1 MVRLSPVFRLTP
13 ARSAC
18 YKDPTL
24 GPVVLRFDYMMRVRA
39 WWCSR
44 VLRAGVALATATAT
58 LCPLFASAQSLAGG
72 PGLDSPGYRLASVPE
87 PPVPPRPP
95 SVGQLESELPPTPVA
110 VEPTDPSA
118 DGGLGVRIRPAF
130 PRLAGPDERGESL
143 SSAPTVLVPP
153 GLPVPTYPVV
163 VNAPVEALIDHFVA
177 KDRERFGMWISRSGR
192 YLPMIQ
198 RIFRERG
205 LPEELA
211 YTAMIESGFSP
222 RAVSRVGAKGMW
234 QFMEAT
240 GRRYGL
246 VINRWLDE
254 RLDPVKST
262 IAAAE
267 YLGDLYGLFG
277 HWFLAQAGYN
287 AGEARVGR
295 AIQRARTSDFWALT
309 QTRHL
314 PDETKMFVP
323 QILAAAVITRAPTR
337 YGFDV
342 TLEAPLAYDE
352 VPIRRALDFETIAG
366 LAGVSVEEV
375 RDLNPALLARIT
387 PPFGSYTLRLP
398 PGAGPRFETAL
409 QAAAPSS
416 LPTWSVHRIQRNQS
430 LAEIARLHRVTTQRL
445 AELNHLP
452 GGRLRGINELVVPV
466 VASAS
471 PVSAVVVAAPA
482 TGAPREVVVR
492 RGDTLSAIAARHRV
506 TPLALARLNGMDLD
520 DPLAVGARLR
530 LSPP

>member
-1 MVRLSPVFRLTP
+1 MLVGVAVATAMAGACPPMAAAQGFPGPLSGDSFRL
-13 ARSAC
+13 AA
-18 YKDPTL
+18 
-24 GPVVLRFDYMMRVRA
+24 
-39 WWCSR
+39 
-44 VLRAGVALATATAT
+44 
-58 LCPLFASAQSLAGG
+58 
-72 PGLDSPGYRLASVPE
+72 VPE
-87 PPVPPRPP
+87 PPTPPRPP
-95 SVGQLESELPPTPVA
+95 SQALAEA
-110 VEPTDPSA
+110 
-118 DGGLGVRIRPAF
+118 PA
-130 PRLAGPDERGESL
+130 APDERAEEVAEAEAEDTPSIDIPSL
-143 SSAPTVLVPP
+143 LSETGAVERLDERRNDATVRVPP
-153 GLPVPTYPVV
+153 GVPVPTYPVV

-246 VINRWLDE
+246 VIDRWIDE

-262 IAAAE
+262 MAAAE

-287 AGEARVGR
+287 AGENRVGR
-295 AIQRARTSDFWALT
+295 AIQRAQTSDFWALT

-314 PDETKMFVP
+314 PDETKLFVP
-323 QILAAAVITRAPTR
+323 QILAAAVITQAPTR

-352 VPIRRALDFETIAG
+352 VTTRRALDFDTIAS
-366 LAGVSVEEV
+366 LARVSVEEI

-387 PPFGSYTLRLP
+387 PPFGSYPLRLP
-398 PGAGPRFETAL
+398 PGAGPRFEAAL
-409 QAAAPSS
+409 QAAPPAS
-416 LPTWSVHRIQRNQS
+416 LPTWLVHKIGRNQS
-430 LAEIARLHRVTTQRL
+430 LAEIGRLYRVTTQRL
-445 AELNHLP
+445 SELNHLP
-452 GGRLRGINELVVPV
+452 GGRLRGIRELIVPAV
-466 VASAS
+466 TPSVAT
-471 PVSAVVVAAPA
+471 AAPA
-482 TGAPREVVVR
+482 SGTPREVVVR

-506 TPLALARLNGMDLD
+506 SPQALARLNGMDLD

-530 LSPP
+530 LTTP

>member
-1 MVRLSPVFRLTP
+1 
-13 ARSAC
+13 
-18 YKDPTL
+18 
-24 GPVVLRFDYMMRVRA
+24 
-39 WWCSR
+39 
-44 VLRAGVALATATAT
+44 
-58 LCPLFASAQSLAGG
+58 
-72 PGLDSPGYRLASVPE
+72 
-87 PPVPPRPP
+87 
-95 SVGQLESELPPTPVA
+95 
-110 VEPTDPSA
+110 
-118 DGGLGVRIRPAF
+118 
-130 PRLAGPDERGESL
+130 
-143 SSAPTVLVPP
+143 
-153 GLPVPTYPVV
+153 VV

-240 GRRYGL
+240 ARRYGL

-262 IAAAE
+262 LAAAQ
-267 YLGDLYGLFG
+267 YLGDLYGMFG

-295 AIQRARTSDFWALT
+295 AIQRAGTSDFWALT

-314 PDETKMFVP
+314 PDETKLFVP
-323 QILAAAVITRAPTR
+323 QILAAAVITRAPTH

-352 VPIRRALDFETIAG
+352 VTIRRALDFDTIAA
-366 LAGVSVEEV
+366 LAGVSVEQI

-398 PGAGPRFETAL
+398 PGAGLRFETAL
-409 QAAAPSS
+409 HAAAPSS
-416 LPTWSVHRIQRNQS
+416 LPTWIVHRIERNQS
-430 LAEIARLHRVTTQRL
+430 LAQIARRYRVTTQRL
-445 AELNHLP
+445 SDLNHLP
-452 GGRLRGINELVVPV
+452 GGRLQGIRELIVP
-466 VASAS
+466 
-471 PVSAVVVAAPA
+471 AVVKAGAAPV
-482 TGAPREVVVR
+482 TETPREVVVR
-492 RGDTLSAIAARHRV
+492 KGDTLWAIAARHRV
-506 TPLALARLNGMDLD
+506 TPQALARLNGMDLD
-520 DPLAVGARLR
+520 DPLAIGARLR
-530 LSPP
+530 LSSP

>member
-1 MVRLSPVFRLTP
+1 
-13 ARSAC
+13 
-18 YKDPTL
+18 
-24 GPVVLRFDYMMRVRA
+24 MRVQL
-39 WWCSR
+39 WWWSR
-44 VLRAGVALATATAT
+44 SWLIGVALATAIAGT
-58 LCPLFASAQSLAGG
+58 CASGALAQAAPERAG
-72 PGLDSPGYRLASVPE
+72 PDRYRLAAVPE
-87 PPVPPRPP
+87 PPAPPRPP
-95 SVGQLESELPPTPVA
+95 TQSLAEPPRVLEAAEEELA
-110 VEPTDPSA
+110 EAEP
-118 DGGLGVRIRPAF
+118 DGGLGMPIRPAF
-130 PRLAGPDERGESL
+130 PVLAGPDERSNGSW
-143 SSAPTVLVPP
+143 ADTTVRVPP

-246 VINRWLDE
+246 VIDRWLDE
-254 RLDPVKST
+254 RLDPVRST
-262 IAAAE
+262 MAAAE

-314 PDETKMFVP
+314 PDETKLFVP

-342 TLEAPLAYDE
+342 TLESPLAYDE
-352 VPIRRALDFETIAG
+352 VTTRRPLDFDTIAG
-366 LAGVSVEEV
+366 LAGVSAEQI

-398 PGAGPRFETAL
+398 PGAGPRFD
-409 QAAAPSS
+409 AAIRAAPPSS
-416 LPTWSVHRIQRNQS
+416 LPTWVVHRIGRNQS
-430 LAEIARLHRVTTQRL
+430 LAEIARLYRVTTQRL
-445 AELNHLP
+445 SELNHLP
-452 GGRLRGINELVVPV
+452 GGRLRGIRELVVPAV
-466 VASAS
+466 SGPTAVATA
-471 PVSAVVVAAPA
+471 ATAPA
-482 TGAPREVVVR
+482 PGVPREVVVR

-506 TPLALARLNGMDLD
+506 TPQALARLNGMDLD

-530 LSPP
+530 LTSP

>member
-1 MVRLSPVFRLTP
+1 
-13 ARSAC
+13 
-18 YKDPTL
+18 
-24 GPVVLRFDYMMRVRA
+24 MRVRP
-39 WWCSR
+39 WWWSR
-44 VLRAGVALATATAT
+44 SSLAEVALVTAMVGT
-58 LCPLFASAQSLAGG
+58 CPLPVFGAQALSVGAGADSYQLA
-72 PGLDSPGYRLASVPE
+72 AVPE
-87 PPVPPRPP
+87 PPTPPRPP
-95 SVGQLESELPPTPVA
+95 TPVQS
-110 VEPTDPSA
+110 EPLVAPAGAEGDLVDPEP
-118 DGGLGVRIRPAF
+118 DGGLGTEIRPAIT
-130 PRLAGPDERGESL
+130 PESGVDERAAGPQTES
-143 SSAPTVLVPP
+143 TIRVPP

-262 IAAAE
+262 MAAAE

-314 PDETKMFVP
+314 PDETKLFVP

-352 VPIRRALDFETIAG
+352 VTTRRALDFDTIAVLG
-366 LAGVSVEEV
+366 GVSVEEI

-398 PGAGPRFETAL
+398 PGAGPRFDAAL
-409 QAAAPSS
+409 KAAPPSS
-416 LPTWSVHRIQRNQS
+416 LPTWRVHQIGRNQS
-430 LAEIARLHRVTTQRL
+430 LTEIARLYRVTSQRL
-445 AELNHLP
+445 TELNHLP
-452 GGRLRGINELVVPV
+452 GGRLRGIRELVVPG
-466 VASAS
+466 A
-471 PVSAVVVAAPA
+471 AAPA
-482 TGAPREVVVR
+482 MATSPAPAPMPGALREVVVR
-492 RGDTLSAIAARHRV
+492 RGDTLSAIAARYRV
-506 TPLALARLNGMDLD
+506 TPQALAQLNGMDLD
-520 DPLAVGARLR
+520 DPLAIGARLR
-530 LSPP
+530 IAAP

>member
-1 MVRLSPVFRLTP
+1 MRVQPWWWSGSLLVGVAVATAMAGACPPMAAAQGFPGPLRGDSFRL
-13 ARSAC
+13 AA
-18 YKDPTL
+18 
-24 GPVVLRFDYMMRVRA
+24 
-39 WWCSR
+39 
-44 VLRAGVALATATAT
+44 
-58 LCPLFASAQSLAGG
+58 
-72 PGLDSPGYRLASVPE
+72 VPE
-87 PPVPPRPP
+87 PPAPPRPP
-95 SVGQLESELPPTPVA
+95 SQTLAEA
-110 VEPTDPSA
+110 
-118 DGGLGVRIRPAF
+118 PA
-130 PRLAGPDERGESL
+130 APDERAEEVAEAEAEDAPSIDIPSL
-143 SSAPTVLVPP
+143 LSETGAVERLDERRNDATVRVPP

-198 RIFRERG
+198 RILRERG

-246 VINRWLDE
+246 VIDRWIDE

-262 IAAAE
+262 MAAAE

-287 AGEARVGR
+287 AGESRVGR

-314 PDETKMFVP
+314 PDETKLFVP
-323 QILAAAVITRAPTR
+323 QILAAAVITQAPTR

-352 VPIRRALDFETIAG
+352 VTTRRALDFDTIAS
-366 LAGVSVEEV
+366 LARVSVEEI

-387 PPFGSYTLRLP
+387 PPFGSYPLRLP
-398 PGAGPRFETAL
+398 PGAGPRFEAAL
-409 QAAAPSS
+409 QAAPPAS
-416 LPTWSVHRIQRNQS
+416 LPTWLVHKIGRNQS
-430 LAEIARLHRVTTQRL
+430 LAEIARLYRVTTQRL
-445 AELNHLP
+445 SELNHLP
-452 GGRLRGINELVVPV
+452 GGRLRGIRELVVPAV
-466 VASAS
+466 TPSVAT
-471 PVSAVVVAAPA
+471 AAPA
-482 TGAPREVVVR
+482 SGTPREVVVR
-492 RGDTLSAIAARHRV
+492 KGDTLSAIAARHRV
-506 TPLALARLNGMDLD
+506 SPQALARLNGMDLD

-530 LSPP
+530 LTTP

>member
-1 MVRLSPVFRLTP
+1 MRARSWWWERLSLI
-13 ARSAC
+13 
-18 YKDPTL
+18 
-24 GPVVLRFDYMMRVRA
+24 
-39 WWCSR
+39 
-44 VLRAGVALATATAT
+44 GVASVTAVAVV
-58 LCPLFASAQSLAGG
+58 CPLPSSAQGPSAGSG
-72 PGLDSPGYRLASVPE
+72 PDSYRLAAVPE
-87 PPVPPRPP
+87 PPTPPRPP
-95 SVGQLESELPPTPVA
+95 TRTVEEFQAPADKVVDDPDPESDRGPVQDARPVGPT
-110 VEPTDPSA
+110 
-118 DGGLGVRIRPAF
+118 RIA
-130 PRLAGPDERGESL
+130 PDDREEASG
-143 SSAPTVLVPP
+143 PTVQVPP
-153 GLPVPTYPVV
+153 GLPVPSYPMV
-163 VNAPVEALIDHFVA
+163 VNAPVEALIDYFVA
-177 KDRERFGMWISRSGR
+177 KDRERFGMWIARSGR
-192 YLPMIQ
+192 YLPLIQ

-246 VINRWLDE
+246 VIDRWIDE

-262 IAAAE
+262 MAAAE

-287 AGEARVGR
+287 AGESRVGR

-314 PDETKMFVP
+314 PDETKLFVP

-352 VPIRRALDFETIAG
+352 VTTRRPLDFDTIAG
-366 LAGVSVEEV
+366 LAGVSADEI

-398 PGAGPRFETAL
+398 PGTGPRFEAAL

-416 LPTWSVHRIQRNQS
+416 LPTWIVHRIGHNQS
-430 LAEIARLHRVTTQRL
+430 LAEIARLYRVTTQRL
-445 AELNHLP
+445 TELNHLP
-452 GGRLRGINELVVPV
+452 GGRLRGIRELVVP
-466 VASAS
+466 A
-471 PVSAVVVAAPA
+471 VAAPSVVA
-482 TGAPREVVVR
+482 VTAPPAGAPREVVVR
-492 RGDTLSAIAARHRV
+492 KGDTLSAIAARYRV
-506 TPLALARLNGMDLD
+506 TPQALARLNGMDLE

-530 LSPP
+530 LTSP

>member
-1 MVRLSPVFRLTP
+1 
-13 ARSAC
+13 
-18 YKDPTL
+18 
-24 GPVVLRFDYMMRVRA
+24 MRVRP
-39 WWCSR
+39 WWWSR
-44 VLRAGVALATATAT
+44 SSLTGVALVTATAGT
-58 LCPLFASAQSLAGG
+58 CPLPVFGAQALSVGTGADRYQLA
-72 PGLDSPGYRLASVPE
+72 AVPE
-87 PPVPPRPP
+87 PPAPPRPP
-95 SVGQLESELPPTPVA
+95 TPVQP
-110 VEPTDPSA
+110 EPLVAPVGPAGDLSDPEP
-118 DGGLGVRIRPAF
+118 DGGLGTEIRPAF
-130 PRLAGPDERGESL
+130 TPQSGVDERADDPQTDS
-143 SSAPTVLVPP
+143 TVRVPP

-163 VNAPVEALIDHFVA
+163 VNAPVEALIDQFVA

-262 IAAAE
+262 MAAAE
-267 YLGDLYGLFG
+267 YLGDLYGMFG

-295 AIQRARTSDFWALT
+295 AILRARTSDFWALT

-314 PDETKMFVP
+314 PDETKLFVP

-352 VPIRRALDFETIAG
+352 VTTRRALDFDTIAV
-366 LAGVSVEEV
+366 LAGISVEEI

-398 PGAGPRFETAL
+398 PGAGPRFDAAL
-409 QAAAPSS
+409 QVAPPSS
-416 LPTWSVHRIQRNQS
+416 LPTWIVHRIGRNQS
-430 LAEIARLHRVTTQRL
+430 LAEIARLYRVTSQRL
-445 AELNHLP
+445 TELNHLP
-452 GGRLRGINELVVPV
+452 GGRMRGIRELVVPA
-466 VASAS
+466 VAAPS
-471 PVSAVVVAAPA
+471 VVAAAEAGPA
-482 TGAPREVVVR
+482 AGAPREVVVR
-492 RGDTLSAIAARHRV
+492 KGDTLSAIAARYRV
-506 TPLALARLNGMDLD
+506 TPQALARLNGMDLD

-530 LSPP
+530 LTSP

>member
-1 MVRLSPVFRLTP
+1 LLV
-13 ARSAC
+13 
-18 YKDPTL
+18 
-24 GPVVLRFDYMMRVRA
+24 
-39 WWCSR
+39 
-44 VLRAGVALATATAT
+44 GVAVATAMAGACPPTAEAQGFPG
-58 LCPLFASAQSLAGG
+58 PLSGDSFQFAA
-72 PGLDSPGYRLASVPE
+72 VPT
-87 PPVPPRPP
+87 PPAPPLPP
-95 SVGQLESELPPTPVA
+95 SQVLPEAPAAPAERAEYVLEAEAEDTPGIDIPSLLSETGA
-110 VEPTDPSA
+110 VERLEERRNDAT
-118 DGGLGVRIRPAF
+118 VR
-130 PRLAGPDERGESL
+130 
-143 SSAPTVLVPP
+143 VPP

-177 KDRERFGMWISRSGR
+177 RDRERFGMWISRSGR

-246 VINRWLDE
+246 VIDRWIDE

-262 IAAAE
+262 MAAAE
-267 YLGDLYGLFG
+267 YLGDLYGMFG

-314 PDETKMFVP
+314 PDETKLFVP
-323 QILAAAVITRAPTR
+323 QILAAAVITQAPTR

-352 VPIRRALDFETIAG
+352 VTTRRALDFDTIAS
-366 LAGVSVEEV
+366 LAGVSIEEI

-387 PPFGSYTLRLP
+387 PPFGTYTLRLP
-398 PGAGPRFETAL
+398 PGAGSRFEAAL
-409 QAAAPSS
+409 QAAPPAS
-416 LPTWSVHRIQRNQS
+416 LPTWLVHKIGRNQS
-430 LAEIARLHRVTTQRL
+430 LAEIARLYRVTAQRL
-445 AELNHLP
+445 SELNHLP
-452 GGRLRGINELVVPV
+452 GGRLRGIRELVVPAV
-466 VASAS
+466 TPSVAT
-471 PVSAVVVAAPA
+471 AAPA
-482 TGAPREVVVR
+482 SGTPREVVVR
-492 RGDTLSAIAARHRV
+492 KGDTLSAIAARHRV
-506 TPLALARLNGMDLD
+506 SPQALARLNGMDLD

-530 LSPP
+530 LTTP

>member
-1 MVRLSPVFRLTP
+1 
-13 ARSAC
+13 
-18 YKDPTL
+18 
-24 GPVVLRFDYMMRVRA
+24 MRVRP
-39 WWCSR
+39 WWWKQSWCI
-44 VLRAGVALATATAT
+44 GVTLVTATAV
-58 LCPLFASAQSLAGG
+58 LCLPSRAAAQALSGG
-72 PGLDSPGYRLASVPE
+72 LGADSYRLAAVPE
-87 PPVPPRPP
+87 PPPAPRPP
-95 SVGQLESELPPTPVA
+95 ASGESLAADDEAVDPADRAPEAILGIPILPAAPV
-110 VEPTDPSA
+110 
-118 DGGLGVRIRPAF
+118 
-130 PRLAGPDERGESL
+130 LAGPDERSD
-143 SSAPTVLVPP
+143 APALDTTVRVPP
-153 GLPVPTYPVV
+153 GIPVPIYPVV
-163 VNAPVEALIDHFVA
+163 VNAPVEALIDYFVA
-177 KDRERFGMWISRSGR
+177 KDRERFGLWISRSGR

-262 IAAAE
+262 MAAAE
-267 YLGDLYGLFG
+267 YLGDLYGMFG

-314 PDETKMFVP
+314 PDETKLFVP
-323 QILAAAVITRAPTR
+323 QILAAAVITRAPGR

-342 TLEAPLAYDE
+342 TLEAPLTYDE
-352 VPIRRALDFETIAG
+352 IAIRRALDLDTIAS
-366 LAGVSVEEV
+366 LAGVEVEAV
-375 RDLNPALLARIT
+375 RELNPALLARIT

-398 PGAGPRFETAL
+398 SGAGPRFEVAL
-409 QAAAPSS
+409 QAASPSR
-416 LPTWSVHRIQRNQS
+416 LPTWIVHRIERNQS
-430 LAEIARLHRVTTQRL
+430 LAEIARLYRVTTQRL
-445 AELNHLP
+445 SELNHLP
-452 GGRLRGINELVVPV
+452 GGRLRGIRELVVPAV
-466 VASAS
+466 SAPAVMAAITPAAASA
-471 PVSAVVVAAPA
+471 A
-482 TGAPREVVVR
+482 TVPQEVVVR
-492 RGDTLSAIAARHRV
+492 RGDTLSAIAARYRL
-506 TPLALARLNGMDLD
+506 TPQALARLNGMDLG

-530 LSPP
+530 VTP

>member
-1 MVRLSPVFRLTP
+1 
-13 ARSAC
+13 
-18 YKDPTL
+18 
-24 GPVVLRFDYMMRVRA
+24 MRVRS
-39 WWCSR
+39 WWWGR
-44 VLRAGVALATATAT
+44 
-58 LCPLFASAQSLAGG
+58 PSLAGVILVTATVG
-72 PGLDSPGYRLASVPE
+72 TCPVPAFAAQVLSAGAGADSYQLAAVPE
-87 PPVPPRPP
+87 PPAPPRP
-95 SVGQLESELPPTPVA
+95 LTPAEPGPFEAPDVTA
-110 VEPTDPSA
+110 GEVPGPEPDAGLDTEIRALSPASGFGERLGDFPTDST
-118 DGGLGVRIRPAF
+118 VR
-130 PRLAGPDERGESL
+130 
-143 SSAPTVLVPP
+143 VPP

-163 VNAPVEALIDHFVA
+163 VNAPVEALIDYFVA
-177 KDRERFGMWISRSGR
+177 KERERFGMWISRSGR

-262 IAAAE
+262 MAAAS
-267 YLGDLYGLFG
+267 YLGDLYGMFG

-314 PDETKMFVP
+314 PDETKLFVP

-342 TLEAPLAYDE
+342 ALEAPLAFDE
-352 VPIRRALDFETIAG
+352 VTTRRALDFDTIAVLG
-366 LAGVSVEEV
+366 GVSVEEI

-398 PGAGPRFETAL
+398 PGAGTRFEAAL
-409 QAAAPSS
+409 QAASPAS
-416 LPTWSVHRIQRNQS
+416 LPTWVVHRIGRNQT
-430 LAEIARLHRVTTQRL
+430 LAEIARLYRVTTQRL
-445 AELNHLP
+445 TELNHLP
-452 GGRLRGINELVVPV
+452 GGRLRGIRELVVP
-466 VASAS
+466 A
-471 PVSAVVVAAPA
+471 VAAAEVAPV
-482 TGAPREVVVR
+482 TGAKREVVVR
-492 RGDTLSAIAARHRV
+492 KGDTLSAIAARHRV
-506 TPLALARLNGMDLD
+506 TPQALARLNGMDLD
-520 DPLAVGARLR
+520 DPLAVGSRLR
-530 LSPP
+530 LGSP

>member
-1 MVRLSPVFRLTP
+1 M
-13 ARSAC
+13 
-18 YKDPTL
+18 
-24 GPVVLRFDYMMRVRA
+24 
-39 WWCSR
+39 
-44 VLRAGVALATATAT
+44 
-58 LCPLFASAQSLAGG
+58 
-72 PGLDSPGYRLASVPE
+72 
-87 PPVPPRPP
+87 
-95 SVGQLESELPPTPVA
+95 
-110 VEPTDPSA
+110 
-118 DGGLGVRIRPAF
+118 
-130 PRLAGPDERGESL
+130 
-143 SSAPTVLVPP
+143 PP

-342 TLEAPLAYDE
+342 TLESPLAYDE
-352 VPIRRALDFETIAG
+352 VTTRRALDFETIAG
-366 LAGVSVEEV
+366 LAGVSVE
-375 RDLNPALLARIT
+375 R
-387 PPFGSYTLRLP
+387 
-398 PGAGPRFETAL
+398 GPRPEPGPARPDHAAL
-409 QAAAPSS
+409 RELHAPAAARRGSPGSS
-416 LPTWSVHRIQRNQS
+416 RRSRPRR
-430 LAEIARLHRVTTQRL
+430 R
-445 AELNHLP
+445 P
-452 GGRLRGINELVVPV
+452 
-466 VASAS
+466 AS
-471 PVSAVVVAAPA
+471 PRGASTGSGA
-482 TGAPREVVVR
+482 TSPSPRS
-492 RGDTLSAIAARHRV
+492 RGCT
-506 TPLALARLNGMDLD
+506 G
-520 DPLAVGARLR
+520 
-530 LSPP
+530 

>member
-1 MVRLSPVFRLTP
+1 LLVGVAVATAMAGACPPTAAAQGFPGPLSGDSFRL
-13 ARSAC
+13 AA
-18 YKDPTL
+18 
-24 GPVVLRFDYMMRVRA
+24 
-39 WWCSR
+39 
-44 VLRAGVALATATAT
+44 
-58 LCPLFASAQSLAGG
+58 
-72 PGLDSPGYRLASVPE
+72 VPE
-87 PPVPPRPP
+87 PPTPPRPP
-95 SVGQLESELPPTPVA
+95 SQALTEA
-110 VEPTDPSA
+110 
-118 DGGLGVRIRPAF
+118 PA
-130 PRLAGPDERGESL
+130 APDERAEEAEAEDTPSVDIPSL
-143 SSAPTVLVPP
+143 LSETGAVERLDERRNDATVRVPP

-246 VINRWLDE
+246 VIDRWIDE

-262 IAAAE
+262 MAAAE

-287 AGEARVGR
+287 AGESRVGR

-314 PDETKMFVP
+314 PDETKLFVP
-323 QILAAAVITRAPTR
+323 QILAAAVITQAPTR

-352 VPIRRALDFETIAG
+352 VTTRRALDFDTIAS
-366 LAGVSVEEV
+366 LARVSVEEI

-387 PPFGSYTLRLP
+387 PPFGSYPLRLP
-398 PGAGPRFETAL
+398 PGAGPRFEAAL
-409 QAAAPSS
+409 QAAPPAS
-416 LPTWSVHRIQRNQS
+416 LPTWLVHKIGRNQS
-430 LAEIARLHRVTTQRL
+430 LAEIARLYRVTTQRL
-445 AELNHLP
+445 SELNHLP
-452 GGRLRGINELVVPV
+452 AGRLRGIRELVVPAV
-466 VASAS
+466 TPSVASA
-471 PVSAVVVAAPA
+471 APA
-482 TGAPREVVVR
+482 SGTPREVVVR
-492 RGDTLSAIAARHRV
+492 KGDTLSAIAARHRV
-506 TPLALARLNGMDLD
+506 SPQALARLNGMDLD

-530 LSPP
+530 LTTP

>member
-1 MVRLSPVFRLTP
+1 VIPEDAAEELVESEP
-13 ARSAC
+13 
-18 YKDPTL
+18 DE
-24 GPVVLRFDYMMRVRA
+24 
-39 WWCSR
+39 
-44 VLRAGVALATATAT
+44 
-58 LCPLFASAQSLAGG
+58 
-72 PGLDSPGYRLASVPE
+72 GLDAESP
-87 PPVPPRPP
+87 
-95 SVGQLESELPPTPVA
+95 
-110 VEPTDPSA
+110 
-118 DGGLGVRIRPAF
+118 PAF
-130 PRLAGPDERGESL
+130 PVLAGPDERTGDSRSEGVVRV
-143 SSAPTVLVPP
+143 TP
-153 GLPVPTYPVV
+153 GIPVPIYPVV

-246 VINRWLDE
+246 TINRWLDE
-254 RLDPVKST
+254 RLDPVRST
-262 IAAAE
+262 MAAAE

-287 AGEARVGR
+287 AGESRVGR

-314 PDETKMFVP
+314 PDETKNFVP

-342 TLEAPLAYDE
+342 ALEAPLVYDE
-352 VPIRRALDFETIAG
+352 VTIRRPLDFDTIAG
-366 LAGVSVEEV
+366 LAKVSVDEI

-387 PPFGSYTLRLP
+387 PPFGSYPLRLP
-398 PGAGPRFETAL
+398 PGVGTRFEAAL
-409 QAAAPSS
+409 HAAPPSS
-416 LPTWSVHRIQRNQS
+416 LPTWTVHRIGRNQS
-430 LAEIARLHRVTTQRL
+430 LAEIARLYRVTTQRL
-445 AELNHLP
+445 TELNHLP
-452 GGRLRGINELVVPV
+452 GGRLRGIRELVVPAAAPS
-466 VASAS
+466 VA
-471 PVSAVVVAAPA
+471 VSAGAAPA
-482 TGAPREVVVR
+482 PGAPREVVVR
-492 RGDTLSAIAARHRV
+492 KGDTLSAIAARYRV
-506 TPLALARLNGMDLD
+506 TPQALARLNGMDLE

-530 LSPP
+530 LSSQ

>member
-1 MVRLSPVFRLTP
+1 
-13 ARSAC
+13 
-18 YKDPTL
+18 
-24 GPVVLRFDYMMRVRA
+24 MRVRS
-39 WWCSR
+39 WWWER
-44 VLRAGVALATATAT
+44 LWLIGVALVTAAAVT
-58 LCPLFASAQSLAGG
+58 CPPAGWAQTQTRSSLSGT
-72 PGLDSPGYRLASVPE
+72 DNRLAAVPE
-87 PPVPPRPP
+87 PPVPPR
-95 SVGQLESELPPTPVA
+95 LPANLTAPADDGVDST
-110 VEPTDPSA
+110 TDADP
-118 DGGLGVRIRPAF
+118 DGGLATEIRPVA
-130 PRLAGPDERGESL
+130 PTLTGPDERVDGSG
-143 SSAPTVLVPP
+143 PTVRVPP
-153 GLPVPTYPVV
+153 GLPVPTYPMV
-163 VNAPVEALIDHFVA
+163 VNAPVEALIDYFVA

-246 VINRWLDE
+246 VIDRWIDE

-262 IAAAE
+262 VAAAE
-267 YLGDLYGLFG
+267 YLGDLYGMFG

-287 AGEARVGR
+287 AGESRVGR

-314 PDETKMFVP
+314 PDETKLFVP
-323 QILAAAVITRAPTR
+323 QILAAAVITRAPTQ

-342 TLEAPLAYDE
+342 TLEAPLVYDE
-352 VPIRRALDFETIAG
+352 VTTRRPLDFDTIAR
-366 LAGVSVEEV
+366 LAGISVDEI
-375 RDLNPALLARIT
+375 RALNPALLARIP

-398 PGAGPRFETAL
+398 PGTGARFEAAL

-416 LPTWSVHRIQRNQS
+416 LPTWIVHRIGRNQS
-430 LAEIARLHRVTTQRL
+430 LAEIARLYRVTTQRL
-445 AELNHLP
+445 AELNHLA
-452 GGRLRGINELVVPV
+452 GGRLRGIRELVVP
-466 VASAS
+466 A
-471 PVSAVVVAAPA
+471 VAAAPSMGTAAAPPA
-482 TGAPREVVVR
+482 GAPREVVVR
-492 RGDTLSAIAARHRV
+492 KGDTLSAIAARYRV
-506 TPLALARLNGMDLD
+506 TPQALAHLNGMDLE

-530 LSPP
+530 LTSP

>member
-1 MVRLSPVFRLTP
+1 MPSP
-13 ARSAC
+13 A
-18 YKDPTL
+18 
-24 GPVVLRFDYMMRVRA
+24 
-39 WWCSR
+39 
-44 VLRAGVALATATAT
+44 
-58 LCPLFASAQSLAGG
+58 G
-72 PGLDSPGYRLASVPE
+72 PGE
-87 PPVPPRPP
+87 
-95 SVGQLESELPPTPVA
+95 LENGPQ
-110 VEPTDPSA
+110 
-118 DGGLGVRIRPAF
+118 
-130 PRLAGPDERGESL
+130 AGP
-143 SSAPTVLVPP
+143 TVQVPP
-153 GLPVPTYPVV
+153 GLPVPSYPMV
-163 VNAPVEALIDHFVA
+163 VNAPVEALIDYFVA

-246 VINRWLDE
+246 VIDRWLDE

-262 IAAAE
+262 RAAAE

-287 AGEARVGR
+287 AGESRVGR

-314 PDETKMFVP
+314 PDETKLFVP

-352 VPIRRALDFETIAG
+352 VTTRRPLDFDTIAA
-366 LAGVSVEEV
+366 LAGTTVEEI

-398 PGAGPRFETAL
+398 PGTGSRFEAAL
-409 QAAAPSS
+409 QAATPSS
-416 LPTWSVHRIQRNQS
+416 LPTWIVHRIGRNQS
-430 LAEIARLHRVTTQRL
+430 LAEIARLYRVTTQRL
-445 AELNHLP
+445 TDLNHLP
-452 GGRLRGINELVVPV
+452 GGRLRGIRELVVPA
-466 VASAS
+466 VAPAS
-471 PVSAVVVAAPA
+471 TVIAAAPSA
-482 TGAPREVVVR
+482 GTPTAPPAGAPREVVVR
-492 RGDTLSAIAARHRV
+492 KGDTLSAIAARYRV
-506 TPLALARLNGMDLD
+506 TPQALARLNGMDLE

-530 LSPP
+530 LTSP

>member
-1 MVRLSPVFRLTP
+1 M
-13 ARSAC
+13 AGSAC
-18 YKDPTL
+18 
-24 GPVVLRFDYMMRVRA
+24 
-39 WWCSR
+39 
-44 VLRAGVALATATAT
+44 
-58 LCPLFASAQSLAGG
+58 
-72 PGLDSPGYRLASVPE
+72 E
-87 PPVPPRPP
+87 
-95 SVGQLESELPPTPVA
+95 
-110 VEPTDPSA
+110 
-118 DGGLGVRIRPAF
+118 IRPAF
-130 PRLAGPDERGESL
+130 PILAGPDERSHGL
-143 SSAPTVLVPP
+143 GADTTVQVPP

-246 VINRWLDE
+246 VIDRWLDE

-262 IAAAE
+262 MAAAE

-342 TLEAPLAYDE
+342 TLESPLAYDE
-352 VPIRRALDFETIAG
+352 VTTRRPLDFDTIAG
-366 LAGVSVEEV
+366 LAGVSADQI

-398 PGAGPRFETAL
+398 PGAGPRFDGR
-409 QAAAPSS
+409 APGRA
-416 LPTWSVHRIQRNQS
+416 PVQS
-430 LAEIARLHRVTTQRL
+430 PHV
-445 AELNHLP
+445 
-452 GGRLRGINELVVPV
+452 GR
-466 VASAS
+466 
-471 PVSAVVVAAPA
+471 APDRA
-482 TGAPREVVVR
+482 
-492 RGDTLSAIAARHRV
+492 
-506 TPLALARLNGMDLD
+506 
-520 DPLAVGARLR
+520 
-530 LSPP
+530 

>member
-1 MVRLSPVFRLTP
+1 
-13 ARSAC
+13 
-18 YKDPTL
+18 
-24 GPVVLRFDYMMRVRA
+24 MRVQL
-39 WWCSR
+39 WWWSR
-44 VLRAGVALATATAT
+44 SWLIGVALATAIGGTCAFGA
-58 LCPLFASAQSLAGG
+58 LAQAAPDVAG
-72 PGLDSPGYRLASVPE
+72 PDRYRLAAVPE
-87 PPVPPRPP
+87 PPAPPRLPTQSLAEPP
-95 SVGQLESELPPTPVA
+95 RVQEEAEEEELA
-110 VEPTDPSA
+110 EGEP
-118 DGGLGVRIRPAF
+118 DGGLGVKIRPAF
-130 PRLAGPDERGESL
+130 PALAGPDERSNDPW
-143 SSAPTVLVPP
+143 ADTTVRVPP

-163 VNAPVEALIDHFVA
+163 VNAPVEALIDQFVA

-198 RIFRERG
+198 RIFRDRG

-246 VINRWLDE
+246 VIDRWLDE

-314 PDETKMFVP
+314 PDETKLFVP

-352 VPIRRALDFETIAG
+352 VTTRRALDFDTIAG
-366 LAGVSVEEV
+366 LAGVSVEQI

-398 PGAGPRFETAL
+398 PGAGPRFDAAL
-409 QAAAPSS
+409 QAAPPAS
-416 LPTWSVHRIQRNQS
+416 LPTWVVHRIGRNQS
-430 LAEIARLHRVTTQRL
+430 LAEIARLYRVTIQRL
-445 AELNHLP
+445 SELNHLS
-452 GGRLRGINELVVPV
+452 GERLRGIRELVVPAV
-466 VASAS
+466 AGPSAVAVASA
-471 PVSAVVVAAPA
+471 ATAP
-482 TGAPREVVVR
+482 GVPREVVVR
-492 RGDTLSAIAARHRV
+492 RGDTLWAIAARHRV
-506 TPLALARLNGMDLD
+506 TPQALARLNGIDLD

-530 LSPP
+530 LTSP